1 MKKKEINILIG
12 MIMFYL
18 IYVLLIYPKLPS
30 DLPMQFSISG
40 EVNWTL
46 PKPLGILC
54 SSCIPALVLAA
65 RMSSKKKF
73 SETFIF
79 FSFTL
84 LLIAALL
91 GYIAFF
97 R

>member
-18 IYVLLIYPKLPS
+18 IYVLLLYPKLPS

-54 SSCIPALVLAA
+54 SSCIPALVLELGCPAKRNSA
-65 RMSSKKKF
+65 KRSS
-73 SETFIF
+73 F
-79 FSFTL
+79 FPL
-84 LLIAALL
+84 LCC
-91 GYIAFF
+91 
-97 R
+97 